1 MKRSVNRARRSKG
14 SSGQSVVELA
24 IIMPTFLLVLV
35 GMLEFGFVFMHN
47 LGLEYA
53 TREGARSGS
62 ALVNGGGT
70 LGCGSGQSPNAAIVD
85 PLIIAAVQRVLT
97 SPGTQ
102 VIESSVSEI
111 DIYQAKPDGTPVAGK
126 VNVWTYTPGAGPVP
140 QGAPP
145 TDKLDFSQGTVNW
158 TVCSRQNVSPT
169 PDLIGVSV
177 KYTYRFVTPLASI
190 LSFFGG
196 GSATLPMTDRTVMTM
211 NPTP

>member
-1 MKRSVNRARRSKG
+1 VRPFRRRDGAR
-14 SSGQSVVELA
+14 GQSLLELSLA
-24 IIMPTFLLVLV
+24 LPTFLLILF

-62 ALVNGGGT
+62 ALVNGGKT

-102 VIESSVSEI
+102 VIESQVSEI
-111 DIYQAKPDGTPVAGK
+111 DIYKAQADGTPTPGF

-140 QGAPP
+140 QGAPA
-145 TDKLDFSQGTVNW
+145 TDKLDFSQQSVGW
-158 TVCSRQNVSPT
+158 TVCSRQNASPN
-169 PDLIGVSV
+169 PDSVGVSL
-177 KYTYRFVTPLASI
+177 KYTYKFVSPLASI
-190 LSFFGG
+190 LGFFGG
-196 GSATLPMTDRTVMTM
+196 GGATLAMTDRSVMTM
-211 NPTP
+211 NPTN

>member
-1 MKRSVNRARRSKG
+1 
-14 SSGQSVVELA
+14 
-24 IIMPTFLLVLV
+24 MPVFLLVLV

-62 ALVNGGGT
+62 AMVNGGGT
-70 LGCGSGQSPNAAIVD
+70 LGCGAGQSPNAAIVD

-111 DIYQAKPDGTPVAGK
+111 DIYQAKADGTPVPGK
-126 VNVWTYTPGAGPVP
+126 VNVWRYTPGAGPVP
-140 QGAPP
+140 QGAPA
-145 TDKLDFSQGTVNW
+145 TDKLDFTEQSSPW

-169 PDLIGVSV
+169 PDSIGVSV